1 MIRITD
7 FENTST
13 FIYLVFFLEKTAKH
27 NLSIFQL
34 HHVPSAALI
43 LFFAS
48 LTLCCLGYAILQAIM
63 ERAGQNGW
71 QVRTHTNAQILGN
84 LLKHTHMHKNCHA
97 FSERITSILI

>member
-84 LLKHTHMHKNCHA
+84 LLKHTHMHKN
-97 FSERITSILI
+97 